1 QNVSLFGD
9 RRLLELKIP
18 TGKPGRTGGEVLS
31 RMAADATRPA
41 TETVVIL
48 NLPRLDKTTR
58 SSKWARALEAN
69 STWLDIPSIQR
80 DDLPSWIGQRLAQQK
95 QQVDRNTLEWIADK
109 VEGNLLA
116 AHQEIQKLGLLYA
129 EGQIDA
135 RDVETAVLNVARY
148 DVFGLREAMLA

>member
-1 QNVSLFGD
+1 YVIAGDEPLLVTEATDGLRRAAQAAGYSDRTSLVLDARSDWTAVTAASQNVSLFGD

-80 DDLPSWIGQRLAQQK
+80 DDLPNWIGQ
-95 QQVDRNTLEWIADK
+95 
-109 VEGNLLA
+109 
-116 AHQEIQKLGLLYA
+116 
-129 EGQIDA
+129 
-135 RDVETAVLNVARY
+135 
-148 DVFGLREAMLA
+148 